1 MTGIDSGRTTLIKIL
16 TGEAP
21 SIIAASIKSFGIFIK
36 KFRIIKKYQ
45 PLTKVGTN
53 KAKIVFRK
61 FKKSTSRNCGIKPPL
76 KTIVKKTKKVSGIL

>member
-1 MTGIDSGRTTLIKIL
+1 MFVCFKVCPHGNSD
-16 TGEAP
+16 
-21 SIIAASIKSFGIFIK
+21 FIK